1 MTSDAAEELPGRET
15 EDAPADESSAPR
27 EAPAAEQDQGD
38 AGDEA
43 EEARSA
49 ATVEAILFATEK
61 PLPPAKVSEI
71 GQVGGVRRVRRAVE
85 RLNRRYEQT
94 GSSFRIVQ
102 IAGGYQMQ
110 TLPEYGDVLA
120 RISKSREESRLS
132 QPALETLAVIAYRQP
147 SLRADLEAIRGVA
160 SGEVI
165 RGLLEKNLVRI
176 TGRAEE
182 IGRPLLYGTTKHFL
196 EVFGL
201 ADLGDLPNAQQ
212 LRLPAKTEEPAATQ
226 QPPADGQAQPP
237 ASEAPQGPKDGT
249 EQRD

>member
-1 MTSDAAEELPGRET
+1 MTSDAPEKSPDEEIATPDTAGEET
-15 EDAPADESSAPR
+15 ADAAD
-27 EAPAAEQDQGD
+27 D
-38 AGDEA
+38 ARA
-43 EEARSA
+43 A

-147 SLRADLEAIRGVA
+147 ILRADIEAIRGVA
-160 SGEVI
+160 CGEVI
-165 RGLLEKNLVRI
+165 RGLMEKNLVRI

-201 ADLGDLPNAQQ
+201 ADLGDLPNAEQ

-226 QPPADGQAQPP
+226 ETTAQAPAQETTHSPPKGQAPAPDAPP
-237 ASEAPQGPKDGT
+237 QT
-249 EQRD
+249 EN